1 MGHHDRNTEMLAQKI
16 ETSCARTDFCSP
28 ITIGL
33 SFTCHIA
40 KFETRAFSSTFDYT
54 VNESIQI

>member
-1 MGHHDRNTEMLAQKI
+1 MLAQKI
-16 ETSCARTDFCSP
+16 ETSCARTDFCGP
-28 ITIGL
+28 IRSGL

-40 KFETRAFSSTFDYT
+40 KFETRAFYFTYDYT